1 MVRGQ
6 IISNRQFWVFSI
18 SYLMLSMLL
27 SIIVGEQSQ
36 EAGVRNLL
44 EIDPLLNAYYSGL
57 KIVMGIA
64 YLWFLRNTWPEILG
78 VLLFALLVR
87 FFAEGTFTIALIG
100 AMMGRRSIGNV

>member
-44 EIDPLLNAYYSGL
+44 EIDPLLNASYSGL

-64 YLWFLRNTWPEILG
+64 YLLFLRNTWPEILG
-78 VLLFALLVR
+78 ILLFALLVR

>member
-1 MVRGQ
+1 
-6 IISNRQFWVFSI
+6 
-18 SYLMLSMLL
+18 
-27 SIIVGEQSQ
+27 
-36 EAGVRNLL
+36 
-44 EIDPLLNAYYSGL
+44 
-57 KIVMGIA
+57 MGIA